1 MIEMAYHLDFMVIQ
15 LIRWGQDCYHHFV
28 VRIWPPNNNYPMHQC
43 HLCDSQ
49 LSGNSAKL
57 SKNSLSWISKKTWK
71 CFSHLLRSTISLEHF
86 SRTATLVYMA
96 VKPANTSIW
105 TPQISMITCTNE
117 ADLYFTNEIYWTNLS
132 TQSRVFWILKNC
144 LKSTMN
150 EFICCPKRT
159 R

>member
-105 TPQISMITCTNE
+105 TPQISMIACTNE
-117 ADLYFTNEIYWTNLS
+117 ADLYFTNELILNKFKHSIQSILNFEKLS
-132 TQSRVFWILKNC
+132 QEH
-144 LKSTMN
+144 N
-150 EFICCPKRT
+150 E
-159 R
+159 